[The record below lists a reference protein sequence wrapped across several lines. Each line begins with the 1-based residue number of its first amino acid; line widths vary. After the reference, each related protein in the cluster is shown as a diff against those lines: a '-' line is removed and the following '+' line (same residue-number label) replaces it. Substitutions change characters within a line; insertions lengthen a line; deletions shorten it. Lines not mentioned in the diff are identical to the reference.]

1 MSLFYR
7 KYGHGTRN
15 LLILHGL
22 LGSGDNWVSLARRF
36 AETFTVWLPDLR
48 NHGLSPHTALMD
60 YTVMANDIVVFCEAN
75 ELEKVDVIG
84 HSMGGKV
91 AMVLAL
97 KFPYLI
103 HNLVIVDI
111 AAGKVHASANHKL
124 LFEAIRAVEIEAV
137 TNRSEIQHKLF
148 EKLGDEKI
156 VKLLLKNVARGE
168 GGRYHWKINV
178 AVLEATLPEIIGAI
192 PCKGIFTGRTLLIT
206 GGQSHY
212 VSEADEALLLDLFP
226 MMTTHTIQDAG
237 HWLHA
242 EAPEAFYDRVL
253 AFLEN

>member
-22 LGSGDNWVSLARRF
+22 LGSGDNWVSLAKRF

-48 NHGLSPHTALMD
+48 NHGLSTHTALMD
-60 YTVMANDIVVFCEAN
+60 YTVMANDIVAFCEAN
-75 ELEKVDVIG
+75 GLKKADIIG

-103 HNLVIVDI
+103 QNLVIVDI
-111 AAGKVHASANHKL
+111 AAGKVHASENHKL
-124 LFEAIRAVEIEAV
+124 LFEAIRAVEMETVA
-137 TNRSEIQHKLF
+137 NRGEIQNKLI

-178 AVLEATLPEIIGAI
+178 GVLEATLPEIIGAI

-212 VSEADEALLLDLFP
+212 VGEEDETLLLDMFP
-226 MMTTHTIQDAG
+226 MMTTHTIQQAG
-237 HWLHA
+237 HWVHA
-242 EAPEAFYDRVL
+242 DTPEALYDRVL
-253 AFLEN
+253 AFLES

>member
-15 LLILHGL
+15 LLILHGF

-36 AETFTVWLPDLR
+36 AETFTVWLPDMR
-48 NHGLSPHTALMD
+48 NHGFSPHNSLMD
-60 YTVMANDIVVFCEAN
+60 YNVMADDIVGFCETN

-84 HSMGGKV
+84 HSMGGKI

-111 AAGKVHASANHKL
+111 AAGKVQASANHKL
-124 LFEAIRAVEIEAV
+124 LFEAIRAVEIE
-137 TNRSEIQHKLF
+137 TIKNRGEIQYKLF
-148 EKLGDEKI
+148 EKLGDEKV
-156 VKLLLKNVARGE
+156 VKLLLKNVARGV
-168 GGRYHWKINV
+168 GGAYHWKINV
-178 AVLEATLPEIIGAI
+178 GVLEAALPQIIGAI
-192 PCKGIFTGRTLLIT
+192 PCKGVYTGRTLLIT

-212 VSEADEALLLDLFP
+212 VSEADEALLFDLFP
-226 MMTTHTIQDAG
+226 MMTSHTIQDAG
-237 HWLHA
+237 HWVHA
-242 EAPEAFYDRVL
+242 EAPEAFHDRVF
-253 AFLEN
+253 AFLQA

>member
-7 KYGHGTRN
+7 KYGNGTRN

-22 LGSGDNWVSLARRF
+22 FGSGDNWVSLARRF
-36 AETFTVWLPDLR
+36 AETFTVWLPDMR
-48 NHGLSPHTALMD
+48 NHGFSPHNTLMD
-60 YTVMANDIVVFCEAN
+60 YNVMADDIVGFCEAN

-97 KFPYLI
+97 RFPYLI

-111 AAGKVHASANHKL
+111 AAGKVQASTDHKL
-124 LFEAIRAVEIEAV
+124 LFEAIRAVEIE
-137 TNRSEIQHKLF
+137 TIKNRGEIQHKLF
-148 EKLGDEKI
+148 ERIGDEKV
-156 VKLLLKNVARGE
+156 VKLMLKNVARGE
-168 GGRYHWKINV
+168 GGAYHWKINV
-178 AVLEATLPEIIGAI
+178 GVLEAALPQIIGAI
-192 PCKGIFTGRTLLIT
+192 PFNGIYTGRTLLIT
-206 GGQSHY
+206 GGMSPY

-226 MMTTHTIQDAG
+226 MMTTHAIQGAG
-237 HWLHA
+237 HWVHA

-253 AFLEN
+253 AFLEA